1 MAQVTTQ
8 YSNTRTNFQLPPNGR
23 LVRRSSQELGLQIV
37 IREGHA
43 AFLQRYVLGTRF
55 GGGGFGH
62 VHRARRLCDNHEV
75 VVKEIRSDKVPCW
88 CQVDSQLMPM
98 EVVLLT
104 MCQGLPG
111 VVGFLDAF
119 NLGQSWVI
127 VMDRVSDTTCDM
139 FDYIGERGT
148 LPEREAAHY
157 FHQLAGI
164 LLACHRV
171 GVLHRDIKDENILI
185 NRATNELVLIDFG
198 SGAFLESR
206 LYTDFD
212 GTRVY
217 CPPEWILNSCYHGK
231 QAEVWSLGVLLY
243 DMLCGDIPFVNDK
256 GIIGGKLRYRNEDL
270 SEEARDLIRSC
281 LNMDPEKRPTL
292 LEILQHPWMC
302 RYRPTKDER
311 QPAST
316 LTALLA
322 VGDATTLSA
331 EQKLELAVAD
341 NDNISSPSVTR
352 DPVARCLLS
361 THGAGNLFAS
371 SLSSISSSP
380 PSACDLEF
388 LDEES
393 KFTCPAFDLDR
404 HASVKDTL
412 QTSNTTRTALHAHTQ
427 FESVPKASSRPL
439 GLSSQPTEKREQMST
454 NNEMGCLNDYCE
466 RSSFGNIRSSMG
478 SNEQPKEQLCMHS
491 SSPIAS
497 TEPPTISNQPR
508 LHSNESGSSSG
519 YYSRSDSLSSNESRQ
534 LISAT
539 TAGSSDTCLTSSHA
553 ASVMC
558 VPNAVTAVTATRS
571 PCSSTVLTTSHSLSR
586 PGRVPVHSHCWRSGS
601 AGIASSACSSCGSSP
616 SSSASSSSSS
626 SVSSNASSNKLNP
639 SHAPISPTVSSTS
652 ALYATGLFQW
662 PLLFSTHKP
671 TAVPA
676 SPTLLQSMRPASAHP
691 VVSSSAPVTQGSPVV
706 SISVRSASDQ
716 IDRLCQSFR
725 PTSPTLSVSHSHKP
739 TAWYWG
745 DGTRLDQNWRP
756 VP

>member
-1 MAQVTTQ
+1 MAQITTH

-23 LVRRSSQELGLQIV
+23 LVQRSSEELGLQIV
-37 IREGHA
+37 VREGHA

-62 VHRARRLCDNHEV
+62 VHRARSLCDNREV

-127 VMDRVSDTTCDM
+127 VMDRVSETTCDM

-157 FHQLAGI
+157 FYQLAGI

-256 GIIGGKLRYRNEDL
+256 GIIGGKLRYRNESL
-270 SEEARDLIRSC
+270 SEEARDLIRNC
-281 LNMDPEKRPTL
+281 LSMDPEKRPTL

-302 RYRPTKDER
+302 RYRPKRVEG
-311 QPAST
+311 QPASV

-322 VGDATTLSA
+322 VDEASTLSV
-331 EQKLELAVAD
+331 EQKRSLADAD
-341 NDNISSPSVTR
+341 NDNSSSPSMTHDSVTR
-352 DPVARCLLS
+352 RLLS
-361 THGAGNLFAS
+361 THGTSNLHAS

-380 PSACDLEF
+380 PSACDLGF
-388 LDEES
+388 LDEEPKLACPVFNLNRDS
-393 KFTCPAFDLDR
+393 KTKEP
-404 HASVKDTL
+404 L
-412 QTSNTTRTALHAHTQ
+412 QTTNTTGATPHTHAQ
-427 FESVPKASSRPL
+427 SEPVPGVTPNPL
-439 GLSSQPTEKREQMST
+439 MLSSQPVEKREQKMST
-454 NNEMGCLNDYCE
+454 NNEVVLMSDSSS
-466 RSSFGNIRSSMG
+466 RSSFHNVTRSSLG
-478 SNEQPKEQLCMHS
+478 SNERLEDHLCVHGRS
-491 SSPIAS
+491 TVAS
-497 TEPPTISNQPR
+497 FEPSTIPSQPR

-519 YYSRSDSLSSNESRQ
+519 YYSRSESLSSNESHQ

-539 TAGSSDTCLTSSHA
+539 NAGNSATCLTSSHA
-553 ASVMC
+553 ASVIC
-558 VPNAVTAVTATRS
+558 VPSTVTAVTTTR
-571 PCSSTVLTTSHSLSR
+571 PFCSSTVLTTSHSLSH
-586 PGRVPVHSHCWRSGS
+586 PGRIAVHTHNWRSGS
-601 AGIASSACSSCGSSP
+601 AGIASSASSSCGSS
-616 SSSASSSSSS
+616 SDNSSSSSS
-626 SVSSNASSNKLNP
+626 SVSSNPSFNKLNP
-639 SHAPISPTVSSTS
+639 CHVPIPPTVSSTTT
-652 ALYATGLFQW
+652 LYATGLLQW
-662 PLLFSTHKP
+662 PLLFSTHKSTP
-671 TAVPA
+671 IST
-676 SPTLLQSMRPASAHP
+676 SPTFQTTRPASVHP
-691 VVSSSAPVTQGSPVV
+691 IVSSSVPATQSSPVAPI
-706 SISVRSASDQ
+706 SIRSASDQ
-716 IDRLCQSFR
+716 IDRLCQSLH
-725 PTSPTLSVSHSHKP
+725 PSSPTLAVSHPQKP
-739 TAWYWG
+739 TTWFWG

-756 VP
+756 MS

>member
-1 MAQVTTQ
+1 MAQVATQ
-8 YSNTRTNFQLPPNGR
+8 YSSARSNIQLPPNGR
-23 LVRRSSQELGLQIV
+23 LIRRSSQELGLQIV
-37 IREGHA
+37 IHEGHA

-62 VHRARRLCDNHEV
+62 VHRGRRLCDNREV

-88 CQVDSQLMPM
+88 CQVDSQLMPI

-111 VVGFLDAF
+111 IVPFLDAF
-119 NLGQSWVI
+119 NLGQTWVI
-127 VMDRVSDTTCDM
+127 VMDRVSETTCDM

-256 GIIGGKLRYRNEDL
+256 GIVGGKLRYRNDDL
-270 SEEARDLIRSC
+270 SEEARDLIGPFVSNYRIC
-281 LNMDPEKRPTL
+281 LSMDPEKRPTL
-292 LEILQHPWMC
+292 LEILQHPWMV
-302 RYRPTKDER
+302 RHRPPRTDG
-311 QPAST
+311 QLPST

-322 VGDATTLSA
+322 IDEATTLG
-331 EQKLELAVAD
+331 QKRSGDSTDPLP
-341 NDNISSPSVTR
+341 SSPSSTR
-352 DPVARCLLS
+352 VESACVPVSRCLHS

-380 PSACDLEF
+380 PSASDLEF
-388 LDEES
+388 LDEVP
-393 KFTCPAFDLDR
+393 KFTCPVFDLDGDSGLTDPAQTTT
-404 HASVKDTL
+404 HTHIQLTSASE
-412 QTSNTTRTALHAHTQ
+412 SAHGIT
-427 FESVPKASSRPL
+427 PRPL
-439 GLSSQPTEKREQMST
+439 MFSHSPELADRKMSTDEVIHSRESSSQ
-454 NNEMGCLNDYCE
+454 
-466 RSSFGNIRSSMG
+466 SSMHNTIRSLEP
-478 SNEQPKEQLCMHS
+478 NERPNDRLYVHS
-491 SSPIAS
+491 SSPITLSDPSTAS
-497 TEPPTISNQPR
+497 GQPR

-534 LISAT
+534 LISVT
-539 TAGSSDTCLTSSHA
+539 TAGSSTTCLTSSHA
-553 ASVMC
+553 ASV
-558 VPNAVTAVTATRS
+558 
-571 PCSSTVLTTSHSLSR
+571 
-586 PGRVPVHSHCWRSGS
+586 
-601 AGIASSACSSCGSSP
+601 I
-616 SSSASSSSSS
+616 

-639 SHAPISPTVSSTS
+639 CDVPVPLNTSSSNT
-652 ALYATGLFQW
+652 LYAAGLFQW
-662 PLLFSTHKP
+662 PLLFSHKTTPTSSSPVYQSATHL
-671 TAVPA
+671 T
-676 SPTLLQSMRPASAHP
+676 RPASAHP
-691 VVSSSAPVTQGSPVV
+691 IVSSSVPVTQTGPSPV
-706 SISVRSASDQ
+706 SVRSASDR
-716 IDRLCQSFR
+716 IDRLCQLLHPSPPTV
-725 PTSPTLSVSHSHKP
+725 PTSHSPKS
-739 TAWYWG
+739 TTWFWG
-745 DGTRLDQNWRP
+745 DGTRLDQSWRP
-756 VP
+756 SP